1 MVVNYTTRS
10 DSFMTERP
18 RQWSNARLAYSGLNR
33 NFDLSTDG
41 KRFLVGLPIESR
53 ELPNHV
59 IFVVNFFD
67 EVRRRT
73 R

>member
-1 MVVNYTTRS
+1 
-10 DSFMTERP
+10 
-18 RQWSNARLAYSGLNR
+18 
-33 NFDLSTDG
+33 LSTDG